1 MKEPQQ
7 ITKEPQQITK
17 EPQGEDA
24 QPPSGA
30 QPAQQITKEPQR
42 VTTKNPK
49 KVEAGKRLAESNR
62 KRSEAKKQAKLEA
75 SGVNQYYGI
84 GAVIALGVIGG
95 LGYYTFISLRKE
107 GNHNEIILNHT
118 HNNRPTSLR
127 WIKSFLYYKM
137 DKKSIVNDLY
147 QVTVISVFAVGYS
160 MLGKK
165 ILKMAPPSIQK
176 FDLEDT
182 GKLVAIVAASEMTRE
197 YLIKQE
203 ILPDHINV

>member
-7 ITKEPQQITK
+7 
-17 EPQGEDA
+17 
-24 QPPSGA
+24 
-30 QPAQQITKEPQR
+30 

-62 KRSEAKKQAKLEA
+62 KKREVKKQVKLEA
-75 SGVNQYYGI
+75 SGVNQYHRI

-95 LGYYTFISLRKE
+95 LGYCIYRTKKVD
-107 GNHNEIILNHT
+107 H
-118 HNNRPTSLR
+118 RPTSLR

-137 DKKSIVNDLY
+137 DKKNIVNDLY
-147 QVTVISVFAVGYS
+147 QAAVISVLAVGS

-165 ILKMAPPSIQK
+165 ILKMTPPSIQK
-176 FDLEDT
+176 FDLKDT

-197 YLIKQE
+197 YLIKQK